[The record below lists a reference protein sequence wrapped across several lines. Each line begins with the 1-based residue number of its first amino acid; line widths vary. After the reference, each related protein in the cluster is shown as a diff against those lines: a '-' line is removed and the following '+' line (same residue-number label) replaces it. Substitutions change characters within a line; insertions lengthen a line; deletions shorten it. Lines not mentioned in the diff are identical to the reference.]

1 MQSNGTLTQPFTIDI
16 DYEKIIEYLID
27 SIADALTDAL
37 SDQINDINSYKLS
50 TENDYLLTCSGTYD
64 TNYSAKLYPA
74 THDSPAECE
83 CKKHFEQLNSDKI
96 KEYVNS
102 KLPENLRNLI
112 TVSITE
118 NENDAKLKENEPDWD
133 SMPGGHDDY

>member
-1 MQSNGTLTQPFTIDI
+1 MQSNGTLEQPFTINI
-16 DYEKIIEYLID
+16 DYEKIVQYLID
-27 SIADALTDAL
+27 SIADTLIDSL
-37 SDQINDINSYKLS
+37 SDQLDTINSCKLS
-50 TENDYLLTCSGTYD
+50 TDNDYLITCSGTYD
-64 TNYSAKLYPA
+64 NNYSANSNPA
-74 THDSPAECE
+74 TRDLPAEYE
-83 CKKHFEQLNSDKI
+83 CTKHFEQLNSDKI

-118 NENDAKLKENEPDWD
+118 NDNDAKLKELEPDWD